1 MSSSHSS
8 KSAVV
13 FMLSHPKRKE
23 HITPNFRVLGDLILQ
38 EKSSS
43 TARPVVNKATRNR
56 GITSPIKKSSK
67 QNKPCPSFSCLG
79 ITPLGISQ
87 MTMRRK
93 GEAQKRLWDSKKKPQ
108 SQRMAFLLAASSLD
122 VLGRLSFQ
130 KQKQHEHTGKC
141 FEKNSQAA
149 SLPPKAN
156 AAIKKKSSSFHI
168 EQRATEQRELTTST
182 WKWEWEQRER
192 ERDRRRRSTSA

>member
-1 MSSSHSS
+1 
-8 KSAVV
+8 
-13 FMLSHPKRKE
+13 
-23 HITPNFRVLGDLILQ
+23 
-38 EKSSS
+38 
-43 TARPVVNKATRNR
+43 
-56 GITSPIKKSSK
+56 
-67 QNKPCPSFSCLG
+67 
-79 ITPLGISQ
+79 
-87 MTMRRK
+87 MRRK

-168 EQRATEQRELTTST
+168 EQRANEQRELTAST

-192 ERDRRRRSTSA
+192 EGEIRKEINLCVNIQTTAGEHCQHEKVLKLGDTEGSKNRRRSKGEKYSGMRICVCTSKMKNQHKGNRRLTSIVR